1 MAQREERME
10 KDTKLDKIKP
20 FLKSWKK
27 DYIFKTLA
35 SSVISFSVTILFAFY
50 NGFLGIRLLSI
61 WHGGICVFYLLLAA
75 IRGIILLTEKHNK
88 TRDDK
93 QKSECR
99 QRTFIVSAILLLLLN
114 LALILPISLMV
125 VMEKPVNMGLIPAIA
140 MATYTTY
147 KLTMASV
154 HIHKQ
159 KRSNH
164 NNVLV
169 AELRTVNF
177 IDALVSILTLQNTL
191 IMVNQSKS
199 NGNDMLILSAISSA
213 VIYAVI
219 LFITVRLLI
228 KGLKKNIFPC
238 FGS

>member
-1 MAQREERME
+1 MVQMEDRME
-10 KDTKLDKIKP
+10 NDTKFYKIKS

-35 SSVISFSVTILFAFY
+35 SSVVSFTVTIIFALY

-75 IRGIILLTEKHNK
+75 IRGIILLTEKNNS
-88 TRDDK
+88 TRDYI

-99 QRTFIVSAILLLLLN
+99 QRTFIISAFLLLLLN

-125 VMEKPVNMGLIPAIA
+125 VLKKPVNMGLIPAIT
-140 MATYTTY
+140 MAAYTTY
-147 KLTMASV
+147 KITMASI
-154 HIHKQ
+154 HIQKQ

-164 NNVLV
+164 ILIV
-169 AELRTVNF
+169 ELRTINF

-191 IMVNQSKS
+191 IMVNQTKS
-199 NGNDMLILSAISSA
+199 NDNDMLVLSSISSA
-213 VIYAVI
+213 VIYAIIIFV
-219 LFITVRLLI
+219 TVRLLI
-228 KGLKKNIFPC
+228 KGLKKNIQM
-238 FGS
+238 